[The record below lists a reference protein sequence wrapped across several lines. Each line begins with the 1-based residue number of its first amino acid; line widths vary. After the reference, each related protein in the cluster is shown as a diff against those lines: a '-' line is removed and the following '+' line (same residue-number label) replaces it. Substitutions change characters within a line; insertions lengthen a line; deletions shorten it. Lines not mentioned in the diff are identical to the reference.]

1 MRSRAACLVVAPVM
15 LLITTLVAPSNE
27 DDAARQLAVVA
38 AHQSRWFAAD
48 TLVLVS
54 LSLLVGAVLGLL
66 RITPGRLATAGGAC
80 ALMGIPLVAVS
91 SGFGFVEWQM
101 VRGGA
106 DRGQMA
112 ALLSRVEDAGLV
124 QPVVFAG
131 GLLFA
136 GLVLLAVAAHR
147 SGRLAAYAAAA
158 LAGGAVL
165 TALGYAVS
173 NDALPVAGAA
183 LLVVALAPVGRHEW
197 RAAQA
202 AAISS

>member
-1 MRSRAACLVVAPVM
+1 MRSRAACLVVAPV
-15 LLITTLVAPSNE
+15 LLLVTTIVAPSNE

-38 AHQSRWFAAD
+38 AHRTRWFVAD
-48 TLVLVS
+48 SLVLLS
-54 LSLLVGAVLGLL
+54 LALLVGAVLGLL

-80 ALMGIPLVAVS
+80 ALVGIPLVAVS

-106 DRGQMA
+106 DRAQMA
-112 ALLSRVEDAGLV
+112 ALLARVEDADVV
-124 QPVVFAG
+124 QPVIFLG

-147 SGRLAAYAAAA
+147 AGRLAAPAAAA
-158 LAGGAVL
+158 LAAGALL
-165 TALGYAVS
+165 TALGYAIS

-183 LLVVALAPVGRHEW
+183 LLALALTPVGVREW